1 MLASVRTS
9 GALSVAHEDAVLR
22 IAFTRPDRL
31 NAVTAE
37 VLDDLADLL
46 VEAGDDTGVRV
57 VVLSGE
63 GRAFSSGADLQ
74 GAVSGRADDAPRV
87 STLLAAN
94 RVVRALRAM
103 PQPTI
108 AAVNG
113 PAAGVGC
120 SLALGCDIVV
130 AAESAYFLLSFTDVG
145 LMPDGGATALV
156 PASLGRSRALQLALA
171 PERLSADRAHE
182 WGLVHRV
189 VTDDALAAAVAKLAA
204 RLVAGAPRAYA
215 ATKRAI
221 NDVTLVGLE
230 EALTAEVAGQSELLG
245 SADFREAVASF
256 ADKRP
261 PSFTGE

>member
-1 MLASVRTS
+1 MRTPD
-9 GALSVAHEDAVLR
+9 ALLVAYDRAVLR
-22 IAFTRPDRL
+22 VTLTRPERL
-31 NAVTAE
+31 NAVTADG
-37 VLDDLADLL
+37 LDDLADLL
-46 VEAGDDTGVRV
+46 EEAAEDAAVRV

-74 GAVSGRADDAPRV
+74 GDVSDGAGDRPGVA
-87 STLLAAN
+87 TLLAAN
-94 RVVRALRAM
+94 RVVRALRTM

-108 AAVNG
+108 SAVNG

-120 SLALGCDIVV
+120 SLALACDLVM
-130 AAESAYFLLSFTDVG
+130 AAESAYFLLAFTNVG

-156 PASLGRSRALQLALA
+156 PASLGRSRALQLALV
-171 PERLSADRAHE
+171 PERLPAARAHE

-189 VTDDALAAAVAKLAA
+189 VPDEGLADAVSELTD
-204 RLVAGAPRAYA
+204 RLVSGAPRAYA

-230 EALTAEVAGQSELLG
+230 NALAAELAGQSELLG
-245 SADFREAVASF
+245 TADFREALAAF
-256 ADKRP
+256 GEKRA